1 MLKLAVF
8 IGKLAGL
15 AQEWPFRNML
25 RHHFRNLRNVMV
37 RFTFLKDHLDIPT
50 KDKLEV
56 KKKKGKNE
64 LEETILTVQIRNCG
78 MMGTMK
84 QEWKES

>member
-1 MLKLAVF
+1 
-8 IGKLAGL
+8 
-15 AQEWPFRNML
+15 
-25 RHHFRNLRNVMV
+25 MV

-56 KKKKGKNE
+56 KKKKKGKNE